1 MHVGFIMDGN
11 GRWATQ
17 KNLSRLDGHT
27 RGAQVANDIMLECVN
42 AKIEYATFYA
52 LSLQNWTREKKEIQH
67 IFKLAEKLFIKMR
80 QTLVSRNVKIQV
92 IGNIQHLPEELQT
105 LCIDIQRDTKEATG
119 TVISVCISYGGRE
132 EILDAIKSYEGDI
145 RSLTT
150 RDLSDL
156 LPVPDVDLVIR
167 TSGEFRTSNFLLWQ
181 SAYAEYHFT
190 QVLWP
195 DFTADA
201 FHAALEE
208 FKGRNRRFGM
218 ASAASAADTSDT
230 IMNNYTV
237 LKELFSEYKEPFD
250 IQPLHASLLAEGFRI
265 TPREE
270 QSSDDSERGGI
281 KSFSQAS
288 AGANELAFLID
299 DIIDNLP
306 MKLQIKYLKP
316 LYREFCV
323 ESIEWLIDLS
333 LDPGYTPDI
342 QLENKTIASIIE
354 LFNDTTPT
362 EKSLFSKIYECEY
375 KQRICPDLQDKFIFR
390 ILSNYYLLKMWSHEL
405 MNNDTVLLYSIII
418 SFGDDLIDEKDDA
431 PELRYITDDTNR
443 IVTNVVNDLWKITE
457 ASPYRKAL
465 AFVGTSVVLHRFGDN
480 KDSYPIPKSGGDC
493 FKYIL
498 DSV

>member
-1 MHVGFIMDGN
+1 MDGN

-27 RGAQVANDIMLECVN
+27 RGAQVANDIMVECVN

-67 IFKLAEKLFIKMR
+67 IFKLAEKLFQKMR
-80 QTLVSRNVKIQV
+80 DTLLSRNVKVQC
-92 IGNIQHLPEELQT
+92 IGNIQHLPEDLQR
-105 LCIDIQRDTKEATG
+105 LIVDIQRDTKEASG
-119 TVISVCISYGGRE
+119 TVISICISYGGRE
-132 EILDAIKSYEGDI
+132 EILDAIKSYDGDI
-145 RSLTT
+145 HSLTT
-150 RDLSDL
+150 RDISDL

-195 DFTADA
+195 DFTPEA

-218 ASAASAADTSDT
+218 ASAASLDKKDTSDT
-230 IMNNYTV
+230 VMNNYTV
-237 LKELFSEYKEPFD
+237 LKELFAEYAEPFD
-250 IQPLHASLLAEGFRI
+250 IRPLHTSLLAEGFRI
-265 TPREE
+265 PPGE
-270 QSSDDSERGGI
+270 SSEDSERGGI

-288 AGANELAFLID
+288 NGANELAFLID
-299 DIIDNLP
+299 DILDSLP
-306 MKLQIKYLKP
+306 MKTQIKYLKP

-323 ESIEWLIDLS
+323 ESIEWLINLS
-333 LDPGYTPDI
+333 LDPGYTSD
-342 QLENKTIASIIE
+342 KDKSIASIVE
-354 LFNDTTPT
+354 LFNDTTPV

-375 KQRICPDLQDKFIFR
+375 KQRISPDLQDKFVFR
-390 ILSNYYLLKMWSHEL
+390 ILANYYLLKMWCRES
-405 MNNDTVLLYSIII
+405 MDNDTVLLYSIII
-418 SFGDDLIDEKDDA
+418 SFGDDLIDEKEDA
-431 PELRYITDDTNR
+431 PELRYITDDTYR
-443 IVTNVVNDLWKITE
+443 IMTNVVNDLWKVTE
-457 ASPYRKAL
+457 ASPYRKGV
-465 AFVGTSVVLHRFGDN
+465 AFLGTSVVLHRFDPDG
-480 KDSYPIPKSGGDC
+480 SYPIPRSGGDC